1 MPKNDKGPGLKQED
15 LRPCGL
21 CGKGLMNSGIP
32 LCYRITID
40 RLGFDANAI
49 REQAGLEMMLGNAAI
64 AHVMGTHADMAKPIT
79 DQYTALICEKCG
91 SHKQVC
97 MGELM
102 ERISPDEDE
111 AEEA

>member
-40 RLGFDANAI
+40 RLGFDHQAIKELAALETMVGSAN
-49 REQAGLEMMLGNAAI
+49 
-64 AHVMGTHADMAKPIT
+64 VMGPNKDLAKPIT